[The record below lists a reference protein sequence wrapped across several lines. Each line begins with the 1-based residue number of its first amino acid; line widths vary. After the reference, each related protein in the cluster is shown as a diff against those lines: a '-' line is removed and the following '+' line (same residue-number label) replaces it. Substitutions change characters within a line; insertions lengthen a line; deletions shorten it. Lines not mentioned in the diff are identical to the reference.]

1 MHEIEAELK
10 KALKFK
16 GKYEDRQ
23 ELLTAILLAMDDR
36 KRFTDKDYDALTDD
50 AVSWFE
56 AAVKAKDAGDE
67 IPDFAG
73 EFEDEDAEVDHEADE
88 AAEFAE
94 EEEAEDASDESDAE
108 ADDDGDVD
116 EEDGNEAE
124 EIEAAGSE
132 PDEGGVENGLDE
144 DPDVEDEPG
153 DVEGESTED
162 EPEGPE
168 DTEEQILKKAKKIAK
183 QAPPPV
189 PHKVAKPEVK
199 AKPKAPARAK
209 VENIPAKPKAI
220 QKGTFPE
227 PDYANISGKR
237 NRFGVIDGTKT
248 AEAIKMYVKGASSQD
263 IMERLGGRYYNI
275 LKKLMA
281 EGHKVEKEGSVWKLT
296 HKDDVKTKKKVK

>member
-56 AAVKAKDAGDE
+56 AAVKAKDSGDE
-67 IPDFAG
+67 IPDFDG
-73 EFEDEDAEVDHEADE
+73 ELAEVDHEADE

-94 EEEAEDASDESDAE
+94 EDPDDASDESDAT

-116 EEDGNEAE
+116 EEDGNEDEETEAVAE
-124 EIEAAGSE
+124 ASI
-132 PDEGGVENGLDE
+132 DE
-144 DPDVEDEPG
+144 DQDDKSDGSGADRPSG
-153 DVEGESTED
+153 DDTED
-162 EPEGPE
+162 EGLEEHDDEVEVEEPE

-183 QAPPPV
+183 QAP
-189 PHKVAKPEVK
+189 KPAPKSAPEKSVK
-199 AKPKAPARAK
+199 AKPTPQKAAP
-209 VENIPAKPKAI
+209 KPKPV

-227 PDYANISGKR
+227 PDYENISGKR
-237 NRFGVIDGTKT
+237 NRFGIIDGTKT